1 MSILNAKPIS
11 EGVGAKLRRFICGLH
26 GHDALLHFGEGRV
39 SLLCSSCGH
48 ETPGWDVKAKPHPK
62 KEDRLRPL
70 KLMPILAIAAT
81 IAACDHVHNI
91 TAPEA
96 NVTVTFVPAPVPAPA
111 PPAAPTEPTVP
122 GEHGGNG
129 ATGDAPSE
137 TTVPTDGPEPPPTD
151 DPKLP
156 PVDEPLPPPPPT
168 VEPPPCKVTLPP
180 QAHNDCPPGQD
191 GKKKPKK

>member
-1 MSILNAKPIS
+1 MSILNAKPITD
-11 EGVGAKLRRFICGLH
+11 GVGTKLRRFICGLH
-26 GHDALLHFGEGRV
+26 GHDALLHFGDGRV

-48 ETPGWDVKAKPHPK
+48 ETPGWDVKVKPHPK

-70 KLMPILAIAAT
+70 KLMSILAIAAT
-81 IAACDHVHNI
+81 LAACDHVHNI

-111 PPAAPTEPTVP
+111 PAAPTEPTAP

-129 ATGDAPSE
+129 GDASSE
-137 TTVPTDGPEPPPTD
+137 TTVPTDDPGPPPTD

-156 PVDEPLPPPPPT
+156 PVDEPPPPPPPP
-168 VEPPPCKVTLPP
+168 VAPPPCQVTLPP